1 VMAGYEQDPA
11 STEPAFTA
19 DGWFRSGDLGRIEDG
34 FVYITDRKKEL
45 IITAGGK
52 NIAPQPI
59 ENALKRDTY
68 VSQAFVHGD
77 RRPYLTAL
85 LVPNFERL
93 VEWARGER
101 IPYCDLDDLV
111 INDAVVRLMA
121 ERIATVN
128 ARLPRHEQVKRFVLL
143 PRDFSL
149 EGGELSPAL
158 KLRRRVI
165 HGKYKDRIERM
176 YAEAS

>member
-1 VMAGYEQDPA
+1 MKGYLDSSLDAE
-11 STEPAFTA
+11 AFDE
-19 DGWFRSGDLGRIEDG
+19 DGWFRTGDLGRIEDG

-59 ENALKRDTY
+59 ENALKRDAF

-85 LVPNFERL
+85 LVPNFEGL
-93 VEWARGER
+93 VEWAQAER
-101 IPYCDLDDLV
+101 IPYCAVDDLV

-121 ERIATVN
+121 ERIAKVN
-128 ARLPRHEQVKRFVLL
+128 ARLARHEQVKRFVLL

-149 EGGELSPAL
+149 EGGELSPSL

-165 HGKYKDRIERM
+165 HDKYKDKIERM
-176 YAEAS
+176 YADAS